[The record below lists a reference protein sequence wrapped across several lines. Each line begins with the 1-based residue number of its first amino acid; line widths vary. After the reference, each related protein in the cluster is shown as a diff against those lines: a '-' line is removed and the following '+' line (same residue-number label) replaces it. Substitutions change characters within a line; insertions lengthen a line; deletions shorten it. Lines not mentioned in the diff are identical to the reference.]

1 MPDEQTFQLI
11 STIITYAPAVAV
23 LMWTVYRQQQLIQFL
38 TEQVKEMS
46 LRYTTIPPQQNV
58 P

>member
-1 MPDEQTFQLI
+1 MIDDQTFQLI

-23 LMWTVYRQQQLIQFL
+23 LMWTVYRQQQMVQFL
-38 TEQVKEMS
+38 TEQVKELS
-46 LRYTTIPPQQNV
+46 LRYTTPPQQNV